1 MNDIS
6 EMLTDSAARLFDDVC
21 TRESHDEAEAGNW
34 LPKMWASIDAVGLTS
49 LDACCEDASS
59 ELAIMAAVA
68 KTAGAF
74 TVPLPIVENLAARR
88 MLRIAGLGA
97 HDGPTTIATNLPQN
111 RLKLQHE
118 GSRFVLSGQ
127 LKRVPWGRHCTTIVA
142 TALADDGIERTV
154 RLTGMQPDRLGKNLA
169 GEARDDF
176 RLDNV
181 LVEADAVGQA
191 SRDARLPTPFHEGAL
206 LRGFQIAGALER
218 VLQMSVQYS
227 CERAQ
232 FGRPIAKFQAIQH
245 QIAELAG
252 HVASARVAVD
262 AALVV
267 AQSHPA
273 AFEIAAAKLAASEA
287 ATAGY
292 AIAHQVHGAMGFTHE
307 HALHLS
313 TRRLMSWRDEYGS
326 EFEWAAAAASQLRN
340 IDSDAL
346 WQFITAPHEAVANR
360 KGD

>member
-6 EMLTDSAARLFDDVC
+6 EMLTESAARLFDDVC
-21 TRESHDEAEAGNW
+21 TRESHDAAEAGKW
-34 LPKMWASIDAVGLTS
+34 LPEIWASIEAVGLTS

-59 ELAIMAAVA
+59 ELTIMAAVA

-74 TVPLPIVENLAARR
+74 TVPVPIVENLAARR
-88 MLRIAGLGA
+88 LLRIAGVAA
-97 HDGPTTIATNLPQN
+97 HDGPATIATNLPQN
-111 RLKLQHE
+111 RLRLQRE
-118 GSRFVLSGQ
+118 GSHFALSGH
-127 LKRVPWGRHCTTIVA
+127 LKRVPWGRHCAMIVA
-142 TALADDGIERTV
+142 TALAEDGSERTV
-154 RLTGMQPDRLGKNLA
+154 RLTGLQPDRLGKNLA

-181 LVEADAVGQA
+181 QLEADAVGHA
-191 SRDARLPTPFHEGAL
+191 PSEARHPTPYHEGAL
-206 LRGFQIAGALER
+206 IRGFQIAGALER

-227 CERAQ
+227 CERVQ

-245 QIAELAG
+245 QISELAG
-252 HVASARVAVD
+252 HVASACVAVD
-262 AALVV
+262 AALVA
-267 AQSHPA
+267 AQSHAA

-326 EFEWAAAAASQLRN
+326 EFEWAAAAASQLSS
-340 IDSDAL
+340 IESDAL
-346 WQFITAPHEAVANR
+346 WHFITAPQEAVANR
-360 KGD
+360 KGS